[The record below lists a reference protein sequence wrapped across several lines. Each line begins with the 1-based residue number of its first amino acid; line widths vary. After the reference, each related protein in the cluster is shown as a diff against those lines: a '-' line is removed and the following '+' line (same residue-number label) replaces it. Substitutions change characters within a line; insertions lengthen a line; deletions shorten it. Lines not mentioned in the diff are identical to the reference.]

1 MQLALRLGKTLGE
14 LQKTMGVS
22 ELRLWAAFNKISPI
36 GDERGDYQSAQVS
49 AAIYNSQGVEAD
61 INKIVLKWSEPEEKL
76 EENEWADMEAQFKKL
91 AE

>member
-61 INKIVLKWSEPEEKL
+61 INKIVLKWSEPEEKS

>member
-1 MQLALRLGKTLGE
+1 MQLALRLGRTLGE
-14 LQKTMGVS
+14 LKQTMSVS

-49 AAIYNSQGVEAD
+49 AAIYNYQGVEAD
-61 INKIVLKWSEPEEKL
+61 INKIVLKWSEPEEKS
-76 EENEWADMEAQFKKL
+76 EENEWADMEAKFKKL

>member
-22 ELRLWAAFNKISPI
+22 ELRLWAAFNQISPI
-36 GDERGDYQSAQVS
+36 GDERGDYQAAQIS
-49 AAIYNSQGVEAD
+49 AAISNSQGIEAD
-61 INKIVLKWSEPEEKL
+61 INKIVLKWSSPKPEE
-76 EENEWADMEAQFKKL
+76 EEDEWADMEAQFKKL